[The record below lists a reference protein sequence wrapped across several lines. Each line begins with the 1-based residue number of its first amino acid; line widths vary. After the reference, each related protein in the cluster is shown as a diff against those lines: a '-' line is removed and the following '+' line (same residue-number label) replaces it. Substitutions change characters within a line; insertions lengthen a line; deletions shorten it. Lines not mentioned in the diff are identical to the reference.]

1 MQNLNFAEH
10 GNEPVTIKAVY
21 AAVGDNKV
29 ALGEF
34 QIEAIEFRELINAAM
49 PKGVLW
55 KSGEI
60 WTCMFGYSVDKRTSI
75 DKKITR
81 GGVELAVSYIA
92 GPLYESDS
100 YQLSLLGGADLD
112 EEGMKFMRNQ
122 LDYAVRQI
130 CVAEKTPNL
139 RANCIFAKPSSTIIG
154 NHLTVIADANAQSI
168 TLHDSCRDVTVLYVC

>member
-10 GNEPVTIKAVY
+10 GNDPITIKAMY
-21 AAVGDNKV
+21 ATVGDNKV

-60 WTCMFGYSVDKRTSI
+60 WTCMFGYSVDKRASI

-81 GGVELAVSYIA
+81 GGVELVVSYIT
-92 GPLYESDS
+92 GPLYEPDS
-100 YQLSLLGGADLD
+100 YQLSLLGSADLD
-112 EEGMKFMRNQ
+112 EEGMKFVRNQ
-122 LDYAVRQI
+122 LDYTIKQVCI
-130 CVAEKTPNL
+130 VGKMTNL
-139 RANCIFAKPSSTIIG
+139 RANCVFAKPGSAVAG

-168 TLHDSCRDVTVLYVC
+168 TLHDSCRDVTILYVC

>member
-10 GNEPVTIKAVY
+10 GNDPVTVKAMY

-60 WTCMFGYSVDKRTSI
+60 WTCMFGYSVDKRASI

-81 GGVELAVSYIA
+81 GGVELAVSYVT
-92 GPLYESDS
+92 GPLYEPDS
-100 YQLSLLGGADLD
+100 YQLSLLGSADLD
-112 EEGMKFMRNQ
+112 EEGMKFVRNQ
-122 LDYAVRQI
+122 LDYTIKQVCIVGKMA
-130 CVAEKTPNL
+130 NL
-139 RANCIFAKPSSTIIG
+139 RANCVFAKPGSTVAG

-168 TLHDSCRDVTVLYVC
+168 TLHDSCRDVTILYVC